1 MSAIRYIAPALAA
14 VGHAAAQSCS
24 VSATTTIQNGGDASA
39 IASCSTFSGSIAIA
53 TSVGGDINMDGI
65 QKI

>member
-53 TSVGGDINMDGI
+53 T
-65 QKI
+65 